1 MKVALVMPNFSTRAE
16 FGDISDPPIGIAS
29 IAGFLERRGHEVMII
44 DGMGEDLPEDTVLG
58 RLLEFRPGAVGIS
71 CNYCILHDAT
81 VRLARRMREVLGD
94 HVPVFA
100 GGNHAAA
107 LADVLLGQAGG
118 SIDCIARGEGELIT
132 LSLLEAVEAGAHLSK
147 VPGIAYMENGGVITN
162 PAPPLIPNLDILGL
176 PAYHLLPMDKYRRYN
191 IVSMRGCPYA
201 CSFCA
206 STVLFG
212 RKVRYRSPEKV
223 VEEIQ
228 HLHETYGDRPF
239 WFSDDTF
246 TVNRAHTFQLLGMM
260 RERGVRV
267 RWSCLTTVTDI
278 GFDLLDAMKAA
289 DCQYVS
295 YGVESGS
302 REMLNRM
309 GKRITVEEILRTSRA
324 TRAAGLPH
332 YGFFIVGFPGER
344 WETVYDTY
352 RLILESELDGGGMNV
367 LIPLPGTRLWKTLF
381 EERKTFTIEE
391 MRWEE
396 LFARLPDEGHTA
408 FPAELAS
415 RWCSLSAG
423 ELAEACRTGSRLFQ
437 LGRHMRGFGGS
448 PVGSTGPP

>member
-44 DGMGEDLPEDTVLG
+44 DGMGEDLLEDTILG

-81 VRLARRMREVLGD
+81 VRLARRMREVFGD
-94 HVPVFA
+94 HVLVFA

-132 LSLLEAVEAGAHLSK
+132 LSLVEAVEAGAHLSK

-162 PAPPLIPNLDILGL
+162 PTPPLLPNLDLLGL

-212 RKVRYRSPEKV
+212 RKVRYRSPAGV
-223 VEEIQ
+223 VAEIE
-228 HLHETYGDRPF
+228 HLLSTYGDRQF

-246 TVNRAHTFQLLGMM
+246 TVNRRHTLEMLAAL
-260 RERGVRV
+260 RARGLPI
-267 RWSCLTTVTDI
+267 RWSCLTTVHTVKP
-278 GFDLLDAMKAA
+278 DLLEAMR
-289 DCQYVS
+289 DSGCMYIS
-295 YGVESGS
+295 YGIETGNEELSLHC
-302 REMLNRM
+302 RERDRLARHH
-309 GKRITVEEILRTSRA
+309 RD
-324 TRAAGLPH
+324 
-332 YGFFIVGFPGER
+332 FPGDPCR
-344 WETVYDTY
+344 
-352 RLILESELDGGGMNV
+352 RPPSLRILH
-367 LIPLPGTRLWKTLF
+367 R
-381 EERKTFTIEE
+381 
-391 MRWEE
+391 
-396 LFARLPDEGHTA
+396 RLP
-408 FPAELAS
+408 
-415 RWCSLSAG
+415 
-423 ELAEACRTGSRLFQ
+423 
-437 LGRHMRGFGGS
+437 RGVMGDGI
-448 PVGSTGPP
+448 